1 MSTLDWIVLVLTLTA
16 IITYGLLK
24 SRTSH
29 NLDGYFRSNRNLP
42 WGLVLL
48 SIMGTQ
54 ASAITFLSAP
64 GQAYTDGMR
73 FVQYYFGIP
82 LAMVVIC
89 IFFVPIFRKGNFYT
103 AYEYLEHRFNGQ
115 TRTLT
120 AFLFLLQRGLSTGIS
135 VFAPSLILSSLM
147 GWDIVWTNI
156 FLGGLLV
163 IYTISGGAK
172 AVAYTQQLQLIIVF
186 AGMFLA
192 GWMVVRLLPA
202 DVGFTDALA
211 IGGQLGKFNVISTGV
226 VNGKFN
232 WNDQYNIWSGL
243 IGGFF
248 LALSYFGTDQSQV
261 GRYLTAQSLRESRM
275 GLLMN
280 GFVKVPMQFL
290 ILLIGVLVFSFY
302 QFQQAPVFFNQV
314 QLDKLRVVPV
324 YGDSLRSAEASY
336 EELGLQKK
344 TLVQRYALLRTL
356 DTASA
361 TSLAEQGRLQQQD
374 RLQQPGLAQQKS
386 WVVDSLRVLQ
396 QRSDSVRARVKGW
409 IAGQLPGGD
418 SNDTNYIFLRFVVD
432 HLPAGLVGLLIAIIF
447 LASWGSIAAAINSL
461 ASSSMIDFHKRFSK
475 SQNSGEA
482 EYRLSKWYTLG
493 WGIFCIAVAM
503 FTYNIGNSL
512 IEAVNVLGSL
522 FYGVVLG
529 IFLVAFFMPR
539 VTSGS
544 LVFWAALVAELV
556 VIVVFL
562 LSRAGVFKLAFLWLN
577 PLGAGLVVLFC
588 ATLQWI
594 TKKIA
599 PVRERLL

>member
-1 MSTLDWIVLVLTLTA
+1 MSTLDWIVLVLTLAT

-89 IFFVPIFRKGNFYT
+89 IFFVPIFRKGNYYT

-147 GWDIVWTNI
+147 GWDIIWTNI

-192 GWMVVRLLPA
+192 GWMVVRLLPPE
-202 DVGFTDALA
+202 VGFTDALA

-226 VNGKFN
+226 VNEKFN

-314 QLDKLRVVPV
+314 QLNKLRAAPV
-324 YGDSLRSAEASY
+324 YGDSLQLAEASY
-336 EELGLQKK
+336 EALGLQKK
-344 TLVQRYALLRTL
+344 ALVQQYAMLRTNEKI
-356 DTASA
+356 S
-361 TSLAEQGRLQQQD
+361 SSSSSSSSSSVRQQD
-374 RLQQPGLAQQKS
+374 SEHLKDR
-386 WVVDSLRVLQ
+386 VIDSLKVLQ
-396 QRSDSVRARVKGW
+396 HRSDSVRARVKGW
-409 IAGQLPGGD
+409 IASQVPGGD

-461 ASSSMIDFHKRFSK
+461 ASSSMIDFHKRFST
-475 SQNSGEA
+475 SQSSSEA
-482 EYRLSKWYTLG
+482 EYKLSKWYTLG

-539 VTSGS
+539 ITSGT
-544 LVFWAALVAELV
+544 LVFWASLVAELV

-562 LSRAGVFKLAFLWLN
+562 LSRTGVFKLAFLWLN

-588 ATLQWI
+588 VLLQWT
-594 TKKIA
+594 TKKNRSESGAI
-599 PVRERLL
+599 LSS